1 MNDMTVKT
9 DTAILMEQ
17 VLIKGDLSRLT
28 PQERATYYAA
38 VCRSVGLN
46 PLTKPFEFIE
56 LNRKLVL
63 YALKAATDQLRT
75 IHKVSVTELTE
86 SDWEGV
92 YIVTAKVQNGDG
104 RTDSAKGAVC
114 IQGLRGE
121 ALANAIMK
129 AETKAKR
136 RATLSICGL
145 GMLDEA
151 EVEDIPAQAKT
162 AEAAVETFNEVAT
175 EAKALP
181 KKDTKDTY
189 RHLQEEIDTAQSRER
204 LRQWRETATARIAT
218 LKKDW
223 RDLLFERYKEQ
234 MAFLKNQE
242 PPIHDKDG
250 VIWDEDGEYPASEL
264 RESLHRSSAALD
276 ARREARGATK
286 PDEDGL
292 GIPTF
297 LQRAKAPAAPSEP
310 DYGPNAWIELMQAA
324 E

>member
-9 DTAILMEQ
+9 DTAVLMEQ
-17 VLIKGDLSRLT
+17 VLIRGDLSRLS
-28 PQERATYYAA
+28 PEERANYYAA

-46 PLTKPFEFIE
+46 PLTKPFEFIT
-56 LNRKLVL
+56 LNSKLVL

-75 IHKVSVTELTE
+75 IHKVSVTELIE

-92 YIVTAKVQNGDG
+92 YIVTAKVANGDG

-145 GMLDEA
+145 GMLDET

-162 AEAAVETFNEVAT
+162 VDAPRQPMKT
-175 EAKALP
+175 LP
-181 KKDTKDTY
+181 KKDCRDIYTK
-189 RHLQEEIDTAQSRER
+189 LQAELDSAKSREWLREWGEGNAERIAILPEDWQDVLR
-204 LRQWRETATARIAT
+204 LRYQEAMLDLQNKETKPAP
-218 LKKDW
+218 
-223 RDLLFERYKEQ
+223 
-234 MAFLKNQE
+234 

-250 VIWDEDGEYPASEL
+250 VIWDEDGEQPAGGFYPEIPK
-264 RESLHRSSAALD
+264 D
-276 ARREARGATK
+276 
-286 PDEDGL
+286 DGL
-292 GIPTF
+292 DIPPYLRRSPVPPHQVNGTA
-297 LQRAKAPAAPSEP
+297 R
-310 DYGPNAWIELMQAA
+310 
-324 E
+324 